1 MASKSAVNR
10 AGDTL
15 RLARSEPLQV
25 ALKDKIEATKVVED
39 FRRGFSY
46 PMEKINNGLRTW
58 VSQTSEPVLVTQR
71 LKRMSQIVHKLER
84 MPRTNL
90 ARLEDI
96 GGCRVILNSP
106 EKIDW
111 LIEKINSVWDVVR
124 VHDYVTAPKSSG
136 YRAQHLI
143 VERDEHRIEIQIR
156 TIGQQG
162 WANVVEKIAARYQL
176 PLKDEVGPTEVLEW
190 LRLAADRIG
199 LRDQGKLIPASLNKS
214 IDEAM
219 ATALL
224 WMDEETKK

>member
-10 AGDTL
+10 AGNTL

-25 ALKDKIEATKVVED
+25 ASEDKIEATKIVED

-84 MPRTNL
+84 MPQTNL

-111 LIEKINSVWDVVR
+111 LIEKINSVWHVVR
-124 VHDYVTAPKSSG
+124 VHDYVATPKSSG

-176 PLKDEVGPTEVLEW
+176 PLKDEVGPSEVLEW

-224 WMDEETKK
+224 WMDEEAKK

>member
-10 AGDTL
+10 AGNTL
-15 RLARSEPLQV
+15 RLARSEPSLI
-25 ALKDKIEATKVVED
+25 APELKFEATKIVED

-46 PMEKINNGLRTW
+46 PMEKVNNGLRTW
-58 VSQTSEPVLVTQR
+58 VSQISEPVLVTQR

-84 MPRTNL
+84 MPTTNL

-96 GGCRVILNSP
+96 GGCRVILNPP

-111 LIEKINSVWDVVR
+111 LVEKINSVWDVVR
-124 VHDYVTAPKSSG
+124 VHDYVAEPKSSG

-143 VERDEHRIEIQIR
+143 VERDEHRIEVQIR

-176 PLKDEVGPTEVLEW
+176 PLKDEVGPSEVLEW
-190 LRLAADRIG
+190 LRLAAERIA

-219 ATALL
+219 ITALL
-224 WMDEETKK
+224 WMDEEAKK